1 MAVEGGEDG
10 HAGDAD
16 ADELFCGAGGNVS
29 DGKPKCGGNQ
39 VKGETG
45 HVLN

>member
-16 ADELFCGAGGNVS
+16 ADELFGGAGDMLS
-29 DGKPKCGGNQ
+29 QPKHVGIRRRGG
-39 VKGETG
+39 GLRT
-45 HVLN
+45 